1 MDICLVNM
9 PYAPV
14 RVPSIALGIL
24 QAILEKDGFS
34 VSSLYPNIRF
44 ASEIGVGEYSRL
56 WMILRSENAIAEW
69 TFAHIAFPE
78 YATNAEDFLKLL
90 DERNSH
96 FLDLPD
102 PVGRLLTVREKASL
116 FVDQL
121 AEGVL
126 ASKPKILGCTSTFF
140 QHVSSLALLRKIRE
154 IDPAVITL
162 MGGANCESIMGITT
176 HRMFD
181 WLDYVVSGE
190 AEDIISDLI
199 RKAFMWGTDIPKD
212 EIPFGVFGPAHREL
226 GYPCDDQPDN
236 PDYPRAVTRDLDK
249 HPVPNYDDYF
259 NVLSQTPDVCREIRP
274 GILVEASRG
283 CWWQKN
289 DGCSFCGL
297 NGAGKKYRRKTVP
310 VILNELGLLENR
322 YGINRFEMV
331 DNVLYPGFIDSLVPE
346 LIELGSRYDIF
357 FEIRPGLNRSQ
368 FEQLRQAGVIWVQ
381 PGIESLHSNILRL
394 MNKGSEGWQNV
405 QILKWVSQFGIRCSW
420 ILMYGLPGEEDLWY
434 EEMAEYL
441 PHLSHLQAPR
451 SLTRVRFVRFSH
463 YHSTPDKYNL
473 KLSPAKPFSLVY
485 PIAEHDLNNLVYYFD
500 EEEQLRQQRAPFV
513 SEFILR
519 PGFLKVKKI
528 QQDWLRLQESD
539 APPVLIMETASDSLI
554 ITDSRPGAK
563 AAKVSLKGLEK
574 NVYLACDEAPLE
586 EELLDMFKQNGCD
599 PQEVHD
605 VLTRHVENS
614 IILNMDG
621 RYVSLA
627 LRHPVQPLSPYQDFP
642 GGSVVAKD
650 SALSYSWK
658 TRA

>member
-24 QAILEKDGFS
+24 QAVLDKEGFS

-44 ASEIGVGEYSRL
+44 AAEIGVRDYSSL

-69 TFAHIAFPE
+69 TFSHIAFPE
-78 YATNAEDFLKLL
+78 HATNAEEFLKLL

-162 MGGANCESIMGITT
+162 MGGANCESIMGMTT

-199 RKAFMWGTDIPKD
+199 RKAFIWGRDIPKD

-236 PDYPRAVTRDLDK
+236 PDYPRAVTRDLDEQ
-249 HPVPNYDDYF
+249 PVPNYNDYMRTL
-259 NVLSQTPDVCREIRP
+259 VATPDVSSKIKP

-297 NGAGKKYRRKTVP
+297 NGAGKKYRRKAVP

-331 DNVLYPGFIDSLVPE
+331 DNVLYPGFIDSLLPE
-346 LIELGSRYDIF
+346 LIELGSPYDIF
-357 FEIRPGLNRSQ
+357 FEIRPGLDRSQ
-368 FEQLRQAGVIWVQ
+368 FERLRRAGVIWVQ
-381 PGIESLHSNILRL
+381 PGIESLHSSILKL

-420 ILMYGLPGEEDLWY
+420 ILMYGLPGEDDRWY

-441 PHLSHLQAPR
+441 PSLCHLQAPR
-451 SLTRVRFVRFSH
+451 SLTRVRYVRFSH
-463 YHSTPDKYNL
+463 YHNNPDRYGL

-485 PIAEHDLNNLVYYFD
+485 PIAESDLNDLVYYFD
-500 EEEQLRQQRAPFV
+500 EEEQLRLQRAPIISDVF
-513 SEFILR
+513 LR
-519 PGFLKVKKI
+519 PGFLKIKKI
-528 QQDWLRLQESD
+528 QQDWLKQQESD
-539 APPVLIMETASDSLI
+539 APPVLIMEIDGDRLI

-563 AAKVSLKGLEK
+563 AEKVSLKGLEK

-586 EELLDMFKQNGCD
+586 EELLEMFEQNGCD

-605 VLTRHVENS
+605 VLLRHIENS

-627 LRHPVQPLSPYQDFP
+627 LRHPVQPLSPYHDFP
-642 GGSVVAKD
+642 GGSVVPED
-650 SALSYSWK
+650 
-658 TRA
+658 